1 MRLCL
6 AAIAVAGVALLAPS
20 VAAAGPDDPA
30 QIQFKLP
37 SRAAIAEFE
46 ALGLNMDHAIHDTAD
61 GGALVS
67 AWVTDAELA
76 NLQMRG
82 YDPVATIADKYA
94 IDRIRAERDAS
105 IEAEQAANRA
115 LSQNAAGRRGQSAL
129 PGTVRAQRAD
139 YYENNVGRFLSVEAY
154 TTLAQIT
161 CTGNNCDYTGP
172 PIMAE
177 YYDAAGNRLGGVN
190 LDEFIDPGVLP
201 EYYQYH
207 FLVIRVGNKG
217 DGGVLPATVKF
228 SSPNGDVDTID
239 VREWIAQNPPQPGP
253 GFMSGF
259 VQRYYDSQE
268 AYKKMRD
275 LAAEFPNIAQ
285 VYELPEKTRGY
296 QRRAQTML
304 GYNATAP
311 YVTFDANN
319 LPVAGAAPNNAA
331 NQARTVVLTSKT
343 YGHQGGNSL
352 TAQLVN
358 PGAPDAPLG
367 VSVTGNAIR
376 VSLATDTAGAIT
388 STAAQIVAALNANP
402 SFADLAT
409 ASLWRTSPG
418 DGVALAGPVSPLS
431 DLLRAPATFPRGPQT
446 QNMLRIGKQRDG
458 SKVGIFFYCQ
468 EHGNE
473 IATSG
478 VCLETAERLVRNYGT
493 DPETTALVDGL
504 DIFIVPQINGDGA
517 AHSLYDSNRRTN
529 MSNHCEDTVKF
540 TSKETDPA
548 ARNNW
553 GVDLNRNF
561 SQGTIFDG
569 FVGAT
574 STDCTNGN
582 FAGIF
587 EFSEPETR
595 NESWVQTTFR
605 NIKFIN
611 NIHSSG
617 GFFMWPPG
625 AYKPS
630 REPLPYPSFGT
641 LNFFDQTGKEV
652 LDRIKSHRG
661 TAILPQQTGPV
672 IDVLYS
678 AAGNSADEAY
688 YSNGIIGFDFE
699 IGAQHFNDTGTGNAT
714 CNPGQQ
720 PPFGTNTTN
729 PCLLNEG
736 FHEAMEFAS
745 GNYGLLEEA
754 LDYSN
759 DTTAPFVDAVS
770 TPGNGSLVS
779 SYEVHFESDEAASIY
794 YTTDG
799 STPTTASTEYKPP
812 RARALPEALVLPA
825 GTTLK
830 WIAHDFKGNMA
841 AVRSETF
848 IPHVDAPGNVSGT
861 VPATLSLAVGGPA
874 SFGAFTPGIAR
885 TYLTSLGATVTSTAA
900 DALLSV
906 ADPSATG
913 TGHLVNAAF
922 VLPQPL
928 QARVGAA
935 AFNNVGSSA
944 SPLNLRT
951 WSGPASN
958 DNVTVDF
965 SQLVNAND
973 PLRTGTYSKTLTF
986 TLSTTSP

>member
-1 MRLCL
+1 MRSWLGAVAAVALVL
-6 AAIAVAGVALLAPS
+6 AAPG

-37 SRAAIAEFE
+37 NRAAIAEFE

-67 AWVTDAELA
+67 AWVTDAQLA
-76 NLQMRG
+76 NLEMRG
-82 YDPVATIADKYA
+82 YDPVATIADKNA
-94 IDRIRAERDAS
+94 IDLIRAERDKTISDLRA
-105 IEAEQAANRA
+105 AERA
-115 LSQNAAGRRGQSAL
+115 LRGGGRGAKSLA

-139 YYENNVGRFLSVEAY
+139 YYENNVGRFLSIEGY
-154 TTLAQIT
+154 TTQAQIT

-172 PIMAE
+172 PLVAE
-177 YYDAAGNRLGGVN
+177 YYDAAGNRLGGGTM
-190 LDEFIDPGVLP
+190 DEFIDPGVFP
-201 EYYQYH
+201 DYYQYH
-207 FLVIRVGNKG
+207 FFVFRVGNRG
-217 DGGVLPATVKF
+217 DGGALPASIKIGA
-228 SSPNGDVDTID
+228 PNGDSDTMD
-239 VREWIAQNPPQPGP
+239 VREWIAQDPPPPGP
-253 GFMSGF
+253 GFLSGF
-259 VQRYYDSQE
+259 LTHYNDSQE

-275 LAAEFPNIAQ
+275 LAAEFPNISQ

-296 QRRAQTML
+296 QRKAQTML

-331 NQARTVVLTSKT
+331 NQARTVVLTSKA
-343 YGHQGGNSL
+343 YGHQGGNGL

-358 PGAPDAPLG
+358 PGAADSPLS

-376 VSLATDTAGAIT
+376 VGLATDTAGAIT
-388 STAAQIVAALNANP
+388 STAAQVVAALNANP
-402 SFADLAT
+402 AFADLAT

-418 DGVALAGPVSPLS
+418 NGVVLAGVVSPLS
-431 DLLRAPATFPRGPQT
+431 DLLRAPATVPRGPQT
-446 QNMLRIGKQRDG
+446 QTMLRIGKQRDG
-458 SKVGIFFYCQ
+458 SKVGVFLYCQ

-493 DPETTALVDGL
+493 DPETTRFVDEL
-504 DIFIVPQINGDGA
+504 DIFLVPQINGDGA
-517 AHSLYDSNRRTN
+517 THSLYDSNRRTN
-529 MSNHCEDTVKF
+529 LSNWCEDTTRF
-540 TSKETDPA
+540 PSNETDPA
-548 ARNNW
+548 SRNGW

-561 SQGTIFDG
+561 SQGSIFDG

-574 STDCTNGN
+574 FSDCTNGN
-582 FAGIF
+582 FSGPF

-625 AYKPS
+625 AYTPQ
-630 REPLPYPSFGT
+630 RVALPYPSFGT

-652 LDRIKSHRG
+652 LDRIKSHRR

-745 GNYGLLEEA
+745 GNYGLLKEA

-759 DTTAPFVDAVS
+759 DITAPIVDAVS

-779 SYEVHFESDEAASIY
+779 KYEVEFTSDEAASIY

-812 RARALPEALVLPA
+812 RARAQPEPLELPA

-830 WIAHDFKGNMA
+830 WIAHDFKGNMS
-841 AVRSETF
+841 AVKSQKF
-848 IPHVDAPGNVSGT
+848 IPHVNADGTVTGT
-861 VPATLSLAVGGPA
+861 VPATLSLAVNP
-874 SFGAFTPGIAR
+874 STTFGAFTPGVTR
-885 TYLTSLGATVTSTAA
+885 TYLTSLGTTVTSTAG
-900 DALLSV
+900 DATLSV
-906 ADPSATG
+906 ADPSPIG
-913 TGHLVNAAF
+913 TGHLVNGAF
-922 VLPQPL
+922 VLSQAL

-935 AFNNVGSSA
+935 PYVNVGSA
-944 SPLNLRT
+944 AAPLNLRS
-951 WSGPASN
+951 WSGPTSN
-958 DNVTVDF
+958 ESVAVDF
-965 SQLVNAND
+965 SQLVNSID